1 MMVDV
6 HHAHPAQGRQ
16 PKEFTDMSTIDLF
29 ELSETDWEAH
39 ITGGI
44 TPRLMTAQDLHLN
57 AATVSPPT
65 FAAVI
70 ESRVRPEQR

>member
-1 MMVDV
+1 
-6 HHAHPAQGRQ
+6 
-16 PKEFTDMSTIDLF
+16 MSTIDLF